1 MIDQATIDKI
11 VDTARIEDVI
21 QDFLPLK
28 RRGVNMIGLCPFHN
42 EKTPSFTV
50 SPAKGIFKCFG
61 CGKGGNSVHFIMEHE
76 QLDWLGAI
84 KYLAKK
90 YRIEVEERELSEEEK
105 LQGSERESM
114 MIVNAFA
121 QKYFSTTLTENEEGI
136 AIGLSYFRERGFH
149 DNIIEK
155 FQLGYCPD
163 GRNKFTEHALK
174 NGYKLE
180 YLEKTGLTIVKEN
193 FTSDRYSGRVIFP
206 IQGISGRVI
215 AFGGRTLKTDKTVAK
230 YVNSPESL
238 VYHKSQTLY
247 GIYQSK
253 NAIIR
258 ENKTY
263 LVEGYTDVISLHQA
277 GIENVVASSGTSL
290 TREQIALIRRFS
302 ENVTILYDGDPAGIK
317 ASLRGI
323 DMLLEEG
330 LNIKVLLFP
339 DGEDPDSF
347 ARKHNY
353 TSLIKYFAENEQDF
367 IHFKLKLLSED
378 AMNDPVKRS
387 AMISDIVRSV
397 SVIGDNIKRNVY
409 LQECSRLLDIDEST
423 LFRETA
429 KYRKKQFEDKR
440 KQEER
445 ENLRNQVN
453 ITPPLPGFVTDEYCE
468 SHEKELIRLLL
479 LFGNHR
485 ILLRFSEGGNMHECE
500 ISIAD
505 YIIQEIRN
513 DELELKNLIYQK
525 IFLEAEKLLKL
536 GKIPSADL
544 FVKHADPDISINTAN
559 ICTQGYELSTIWDKR
574 YKKSEPEEK
583 QLSEIVPKLIL
594 TYKRKIVEQNLDKK
608 RTDLRKIQSSGDL
621 DKISEISTEIAQLD
635 HYKNQISKMYNQVIL
650 R

>member
-544 FVKHADPDISINTAN
+544 FVKHADPDISI
-559 ICTQGYELSTIWDKR
+559 
-574 YKKSEPEEK
+574 
-583 QLSEIVPKLIL
+583 
-594 TYKRKIVEQNLDKK
+594 
-608 RTDLRKIQSSGDL
+608 
-621 DKISEISTEIAQLD
+621 
-635 HYKNQISKMYNQVIL
+635 
-650 R
+650 